1 MSDFA
6 DKSTAICSDFKEL
19 NSITFQQFLR
29 LETNLFRP
37 IQLLKIKNP
46 HCCNEGLIEES
57 SKYILSSLA
66 KILKSFLLFFH
77 SCFG

>member
-29 LETNLFRP
+29 LKTNLFKT
-37 IQLLKIKNP
+37 IQCLK
-46 HCCNEGLIEES
+46 
-57 SKYILSSLA
+57 
-66 KILKSFLLFFH
+66 
-77 SCFG
+77 